1 MHLIEGEIRAYQDQE
16 LEPADQQRVQLHL
29 ERCQRCQAKAER
41 LLVESQQIQ
50 TKLALLEVGM
60 PQVRVSQA
68 AARSRFEAR
77 RTANI
82 KEDETMS
89 SKWYNRVPR
98 PVWAVLLVVMV
109 LAIGLT
115 FAPVRAIA
123 NSFLGLF
130 RVQQIQVVQ
139 VNPGNLPQQLGSS
152 TQFESFLSQDIQ
164 YQHQGEAQDVASAAE
179 ASSLA
184 GFTVR
189 LPQEIDGSPVLAV
202 QPGGSANLTV
212 NVEHVRALLA
222 EIGRS
227 DVQIPGQLEGAQ
239 ISIQIP
245 NGILAQYGECTF
257 NAEKAREQGYDP
269 DNQSIPSLSK
279 CTTLIQMP
287 SPTIS
292 APPGLDVQK
301 VGEAYL
307 QVMGMS
313 RAEAENFASTI
324 DWTSTFVI
332 PIPRYGTS
340 YQQVPVD
347 GVTGILILRE
357 ADNQFMLMWVK
368 DGIVYALTGPGDAN
382 TAFAIVGSIK

>member
-1 MHLIEGEIRAYQDQE
+1 MHLHDGDIRSYQDQE
-16 LEPADQQRVQLHL
+16 LEPADWQRVQKHL
-29 ERCQRCQAKAER
+29 ESCRRCQAKADQ
-41 LLVESQQIQ
+41 LLVESQQ
-50 TKLALLEVGM
+50 TRAKLTLLEAGM
-60 PQVRVSQA
+60 PHDRVSPA
-68 AARSRFEAR
+68 AASARLEAR
-77 RTANI
+77 RSVSK
-82 KEDETMS
+82 KEYETMS
-89 SKWYNRVPR
+89 NKWYSRVPR
-98 PVWAVLLVVMV
+98 PVWAAVLVVVV
-109 LAIGLT
+109 LAVALA

-152 TQFESFLSQDIQ
+152 TQFESFLSEDVQ
-164 YQHQGEAQDVASAAE
+164 YQDQGEAQDVASAAE

-184 GFTVR
+184 GFSVR
-189 LPQEIDGSPVLAV
+189 LPQDFQGAPLLSV
-202 QPGGSANLTV
+202 QRGGSANV
-212 NVEHVRALLA
+212 IVDVKRVRAVLA

-227 DVQIPGQLEGAQ
+227 DVEIPDQLDGAQ
-239 ISIQIP
+239 ISLQIP
-245 NGILAQYGECTF
+245 GGILAKYGECDY
-257 NAEKAREQGYDP
+257 NVEKARKQGYDP
-269 DNQSIPSLSK
+269 DEQSIPHLPK

-301 VGEAYL
+301 LGEAYL

-313 RAEAENFASTI
+313 RAEAEDFARTI
-324 DWTSTFVI
+324 DWASTFVI

-357 ADNQFMLMWVK
+357 EDNQYMLMWIK
-368 DGIVYALTGPGDAN
+368 DGIVYALTGPGDVS
-382 TAFAIVGSIK
+382 TAFGIVGSMK